1 MAGQVWSFAEHYPE
15 RTIAAAGLAVPSH
28 VIEKG
33 LIELVKHI
41 NRETYPAE
49 KSPYGQWAYQKF
61 YEESFDKAT
70 NFFDADPAAVI
81 RVLYSKGKPDN
92 LGKPAITAGALEHGG
107 WFGGIEKPDA
117 KWKHIPS
124 EAICID
130 DDIYKELVEA
140 MERTSFYG
148 ADAWYS
154 NHDANRKYF
163 FDHAKNDGYL
173 HMPTLFIGAR
183 YDTVCDTYSS
193 SLAEPQR
200 KVSVICWTH
209 HSP

>member
-1 MAGQVWSFAEHYPE
+1 M
-15 RTIAAAGLAVPSH
+15 
-28 VIEKG
+28 
-33 LIELVKHI
+33 IELLKHV

-49 KSPYGQWAYQKF
+49 QSQYGQWAYQKF

-70 NFFDADPAAVI
+70 NFFDADPAACI
-81 RVLYSKGKPDN
+81 RVLYSKGKPEN
-92 LGKPAITAGALEHGG
+92 LSKPAITTSVLQDGG
-107 WFGGIEKPDA
+107 WFGGAEKPDA
-117 KWKHIPS
+117 NWKHIPR

-130 DDIYKELVEA
+130 DETYKELVEA

-154 NHDANRKYF
+154 NHDENRKYF
-163 FDHAKNDGYL
+163 FGDAKNEGYL

-183 YDTVCDTYSS
+183 YDTVCDTYTS

-200 KVSVICWTH
+200 KVSDM
-209 HSP
+209 SPTRHRTYIYDET